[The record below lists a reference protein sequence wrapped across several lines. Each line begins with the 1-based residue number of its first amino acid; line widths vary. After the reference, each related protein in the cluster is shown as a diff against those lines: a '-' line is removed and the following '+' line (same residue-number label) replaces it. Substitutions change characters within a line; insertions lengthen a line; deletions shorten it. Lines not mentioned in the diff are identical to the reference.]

1 MGKNVEGELN
11 MSETMVHYQ
20 DFDELIR
27 MMSESGKEYDLDLI
41 HKAYELASE
50 AHGDQRRVS
59 GVPYILHPTSVAC
72 ILVEL
77 GMDTESIVA
86 ALLHDVVEDTD
97 VTIEEIIKDYGKEIA
112 HLIDGVT
119 KLRKIPYTNR
129 EIRQAENV
137 RKMFIAMSD
146 DIRVIIIKLADRLHN
161 MRTIECMR
169 EQKRRDTALETMEVF
184 APIAHRLGIRAVKEE
199 MEDLSLQYLDPIGYK
214 EIEDQLAFTEPG
226 RIRFIENLKKC
237 ISEKASGVVDDIYIE
252 GRVKSINGIYKKTF
266 MKGKSLEQIYDIFAV
281 RVIVNSVIDCYN
293 ILGVVHD
300 IYTPLPNRFKDY
312 ISTPKPNMYQSLH
325 TTVIGKEGVPF
336 EVQIRTWE
344 MHHTAEY
351 GIAAHWK
358 YKLGINGGNKGNMTE
373 KVSWIRQILENQSD
387 DETDILRNIKTDLAP
402 EEVFVFTPKGD
413 ILSLPAGA
421 TVIDVAYA
429 IHSAVGNRMIGAKV
443 DGKITPID
451 YMIQTG
457 EIIEILTSKETAGPK
472 RDWLTK
478 VKTSEARTKIKNWFK
493 KECREENIERGKA
506 EIERVFKRNSI
517 ILSDHERNEFFLEI
531 LKKQFTNLDDFY
543 ASIGYGGILTWKLEP
558 RMRELYNKNYKVQD
572 KVEETPV
579 VETKPV
585 KIKSSN
591 GVVIEGVDD
600 VLVNLA
606 RCCSPMRGD
615 SIIGYITRGNG
626 VSIHKC
632 SCKNVPKD
640 IPNSENAAR
649 WVTARWDDNT
659 NIQESYQTTIEI
671 LAMDRTGLLA
681 DITNTLSSLHIYIH
695 SLNSSESKNGI
706 AKMHFTITVT
716 SMDHLKSI
724 VSRILSINGVKSVS
738 RV

>member
-1 MGKNVEGELN
+1 
-11 MSETMVHYQ
+11 MSETMIHYQ

-27 MMSESGKEYDLDLI
+27 MISESGKEYDLDLI
-41 HKAYELASE
+41 HKAYELANE

-77 GMDTESIVA
+77 GMDTETVVA

-97 VTIEEIIKDYGKEIA
+97 VTIEDIIKDYGKEIA

-119 KLRKIPYTNR
+119 KLKKIPYTNR

-161 MRTIECMR
+161 MRTIGCMR
-169 EQKRRDTALETMEVF
+169 EQKRRDIALETMEVF

-199 MEDLSLQYLDPIGYK
+199 MEDLSIRYLDPIAYK
-214 EIEDQLAFTEPG
+214 EIKDQLAFTEPG
-226 RIRFIENLKKC
+226 RIRFIENLKKS
-237 ISEKASGVVDDIYIE
+237 ISEKAGNLVDDIYIE
-252 GRVKSINGIYKKTF
+252 GRVKSINGIYRKTY

-281 RVIVNSVIDCYN
+281 RVIVNSLIDCYN

-300 IYTPLPNRFKDY
+300 IYTPLPHRFKDY

-358 YKLGINGGNKGNMTE
+358 YKLGINSDGGSKGDMSE
-373 KVSWIRQILENQSD
+373 KISWIRQILENQSD

-413 ILSLPAGA
+413 IISLPTGA

-493 KECREENIERGKA
+493 KESREENIERGKA

-517 ILSDHERNEFFLEI
+517 ILSDQERNEFFLEI
-531 LKKQFTNLDDFY
+531 LKKQFTSLDDFY
-543 ASIGYGGILTWKLEP
+543 ASIGYGGILIWKIEP
-558 RMRELYNKNYKVQD
+558 RMRELYNKNYRVQD
-572 KVEETPV
+572 KVEEIPV
-579 VETKPV
+579 IETKPV
-585 KIKSSN
+585 TTKSSN
-591 GVVIEGVDD
+591 GIVIEGVDD
-600 VLVNLA
+600 MLVNLA
-606 RCCSPMRGD
+606 RCCNPMRGD

-632 SCKNVPKD
+632 SCKNVPRD

-649 WVTARWDDNT
+649 WVKAKWDDST
-659 NIQESYQTTIEI
+659 NVQESYHTTIEI

-681 DITNTLSSLHIYIH
+681 DVTNALSSLHIFIH
-695 SLNSSESKNGI
+695 SINCAESKNGI
-706 AKMHFTITVT
+706 ARMHFTITVT
-716 SMDHLKSI
+716 SMEHLKGI
-724 VSRILSINGVKSVS
+724 VSRLLSINDVKSVS

>member
-1 MGKNVEGELN
+1 MVIKGGFKMPKVL
-11 MSETMVHYQ
+11 VHYQ
-20 DFDELIR
+20 DYEELKR
-27 MMSESGKEYDLDLI
+27 MMRQSDKDYDTTLI
-41 HKAYELASE
+41 EKAYNLASE

-72 ILVEL
+72 ILVDL
-77 GMDTESIVA
+77 GMDTESVTA

-97 VTIEEIIKDYGKEIA
+97 VTLDDIIKEFGKEIA

-119 KLRKIPYTNR
+119 KLKKIPNVNR
-129 EIRQAENV
+129 EERQAENI

-161 MRTIECMR
+161 LRTIECMR
-169 EQKRRDTALETMEVF
+169 EQKRRDIALETMEVF

-199 MEDLSLQYLDPIGYK
+199 MEDLSIRYLDPVGYK
-214 EIEDQLAFTEPG
+214 EIEDALAFTESD
-226 RIRFIENLKKC
+226 RKKFIEKLKVEITK
-237 ISEKASGVVDDIYIE
+237 KAKGLVNDIYIE
-252 GRVKSINGIYKKTF
+252 GRVKSINGIYRKTF
-266 MKGKSLEQIYDIFAV
+266 MKGKKIEQVYDIFAV
-281 RVIVNSVIDCYN
+281 RVIVNTTSDCYN

-358 YKLGINGGNKGNMTE
+358 YKLGLNKKDSMSE
-373 KVSWIRQILENQSD
+373 KIQWIRKILENQSD
-387 DETDILRNIKTDLAP
+387 DETDILRNIKTDLAS

-413 ILSLPAGA
+413 ILTLPMGA

-429 IHSAVGNRMIGAKV
+429 IHSAIGNRMIGAKV
-443 DGKITPID
+443 DGKITTID
-451 YMIQTG
+451 YQIKTG

-478 VKTSEARTKIKNWFK
+478 VKTSEARNKIRSWFK
-493 KECREENIERGKA
+493 KECREENIERGKF
-506 EIERVFKRNSI
+506 EVDKEFKHNSI
-517 ILSDHERNEFFLEI
+517 VLADEERSEFFLEI
-531 LKKQFTNLDDFY
+531 LKKQFVSLEDFY
-543 ASIGYGGILTWKLEP
+543 ASIGYGGILLWKLVP
-558 RMRELYNKNYKVQD
+558 RMKELYNKKYKIQE
-572 KVEETPV
+572 KVEQLPII
-579 VETKPV
+579 ETKPV
-585 KIKSSN
+585 KVKSSN

-600 VLVNLA
+600 MLVNLA
-606 RCCSPMRGD
+606 RCCNPMRGD
-615 SIIGYITRGNG
+615 RIIGYITRGNG

-632 SCKNVPKD
+632 SCKNVPRD

-649 WVTARWDDNT
+649 WVKARWDDENSKS
-659 NIQESYQTTIEI
+659 ESYQTTVEVT
-671 LAMDRTGLLA
+671 AVDRTGLIA

-695 SLNSSESKNGI
+695 SINSTESKNGI
-706 AKMHFTITVT
+706 ASIRFTITVT
-716 SMDHLKSI
+716 SMNHLKGIVAKLSNLNGVQT
-724 VSRILSINGVKSVS
+724 VSRL
-738 RV
+738 

>member
-1 MGKNVEGELN
+1 

-20 DFDELIR
+20 DFEELLR
-27 MMSESGKEYDLDLI
+27 MISESGKEYNLELI
-41 HKAYELASE
+41 NKAYELASE

-77 GMDTESIVA
+77 GMDSESIVA
-86 ALLHDVVEDTD
+86 ALLHDVVEDTE
-97 VTIEEIIKDYGKEIA
+97 VTIEEISKTYGKDIA

-119 KLRKIPYTNR
+119 KLKKIPYSNR

-161 MRTIECMR
+161 MRTIACMR
-169 EQKRRDTALETMEVF
+169 EQKRRDIALETMEVF

-199 MEDLSLQYLDPIGYK
+199 MEDLSLRYLDPIGYK

-226 RIRFIENLKKC
+226 RIKFIEKLKKN
-237 ISEKASGVVDDIYIE
+237 ITAKTGGIVDDIYIE

-266 MKGKSLEQIYDIFAV
+266 MKGKNLEQIFDIFAV

-358 YKLGINGGNKGNMTE
+358 YKLGINGGNSKENISD
-373 KVSWIRQILENQSD
+373 KISWIRQILENQLD

-402 EEVFVFTPKGD
+402 EEVFIITPKGD
-413 ILSLPAGA
+413 ILNLPTGS
-421 TVIDVAYA
+421 TVIDVAYS

-443 DGKITPID
+443 NAKITPID
-451 YMIQTG
+451 YQIQTG
-457 EIIEILTSKETAGPK
+457 DIVEILTSKETEGPK

-478 VKTSEARTKIKNWFK
+478 VKTSEARIKIKNWFK

-506 EIERVFKRNSI
+506 EVERVFKRNSI
-517 ILSDHERNEFFLEI
+517 ILTDQERNEFFLEI
-531 LKKQFTNLDDFY
+531 LKKQFTTLDDFY
-543 ASIGYGGILTWKLEP
+543 ASIGYGGIFLWKLEP
-558 RMRELYNKNYKVQD
+558 RMKELYNKSYKPQD
-572 KVEETPV
+572 KIEELPV
-579 VETKPV
+579 IETKPI
-585 KIKSSN
+585 KIKSSH
-591 GVVIEGVDD
+591 GVIIEGVDD

-606 RCCSPMRGD
+606 KCCSPLRGD

-632 SCKNVPKD
+632 SCKNVPAN
-640 IPNSENAAR
+640 IPETENAAR
-649 WVTARWDDNT
+649 WVKARWDDNAGT
-659 NIQESYQTTIEI
+659 QETFQTTIEI
-671 LAMDRTGLLA
+671 TAMDRTGLLA
-681 DITNTLSSLHIYIH
+681 DLTNALSSLHIFIH
-695 SLNSSESKNGI
+695 SLNTCETKNGV
-706 AKMHFTITVT
+706 ARMHFTITVT
-716 SMDHLKSI
+716 SMEHLKCI
-724 VSRILSINGVKSVS
+724 VARLLQINSVQSVS

>member
-1 MGKNVEGELN
+1 

-20 DFDELIR
+20 DFEELLRMISESEKEYNLELIN
-27 MMSESGKEYDLDLI
+27 
-41 HKAYELASE
+41 KAYELASE

-77 GMDTESIVA
+77 GMDSESIVA
-86 ALLHDVVEDTD
+86 ALLHDVVEDTEI
-97 VTIEEIIKDYGKEIA
+97 TIEEISKVYGKDIA

-119 KLRKIPYTNR
+119 KLKKIPYSNK

-169 EQKRRDTALETMEVF
+169 EQKRRDIALETMEVF

-199 MEDLSLQYLDPIGYK
+199 MEDLSLRYLDPIGYK

-226 RIRFIENLKKC
+226 RIKFIERLKKN
-237 ISEKASGVVDDIYIE
+237 ITAKAGGIVDDIYIE
-252 GRVKSINGIYKKTF
+252 GRVKSINGIYKKTI
-266 MKGKSLEQIYDIFAV
+266 MKGKSLEQIFDIFAV
-281 RVIVNSVIDCYN
+281 RVIVKSVIDCYN

-300 IYTPLPNRFKDY
+300 IYTPLPHRFKDY

-358 YKLGINGGNKGNMTE
+358 YKLGLNGSTSKE
-373 KVSWIRQILENQSD
+373 DISDKISWIRQILENHLD

-402 EEVFVFTPKGD
+402 EEVFIITPKGD
-413 ILSLPAGA
+413 ILNLPTGS
-421 TVIDVAYA
+421 TLIDVAYS

-443 DGKITPID
+443 NAKITPID
-451 YMIQTG
+451 YQIQTG
-457 EIIEILTSKETAGPK
+457 DIVEILTSKETEGPK

-478 VKTSEARTKIKNWFK
+478 VKTSEARIKIKNWFK
-493 KECREENIERGKA
+493 KECREENVERGRT
-506 EIERVFKRNSI
+506 EVERVFKRNSI
-517 ILSDHERNEFFLEI
+517 ILTDQERSEFFLEI
-531 LKKQFTNLDDFY
+531 LKKQFTSLDDFY
-543 ASIGYGGILTWKLEP
+543 ASIGYGGIFLWKLEP
-558 RMRELYNKNYKVQD
+558 RMKELYNKSYKPQE
-572 KVEETPV
+572 KIEELPV
-579 VETKPV
+579 IETKPI
-585 KIKSSN
+585 KLKSSH
-591 GVVIEGVDD
+591 GVIIEGVDD

-606 RCCSPMRGD
+606 KCCNPLRGD

-632 SCKNVPKD
+632 SCKNVPAN
-640 IPNSENAAR
+640 IPETENAAR
-649 WVTARWDDNT
+649 WVKARWDNNAGT
-659 NIQESYQTTIEI
+659 QETFQTTIEI
-671 LAMDRTGLLA
+671 TAMDREGLLA
-681 DITNTLSSLHIYIH
+681 DLTNVLSSLHIFIH
-695 SLNSSESKNGI
+695 SLNTCETKNGV
-706 AKMHFTITVT
+706 ARMHFTITVT
-716 SMDHLKSI
+716 SMEHLKSI
-724 VSRILSINGVKSVS
+724 VARLLQINSVQSVS

>member
-1 MGKNVEGELN
+1 
-11 MSETMVHYQ
+11 MSETMIHYQ

-27 MMSESGKEYDLDLI
+27 MISESGKEYDLDLI
-41 HKAYELASE
+41 HKAYELANE

-77 GMDTESIVA
+77 GMDTETVVA

-97 VTIEEIIKDYGKEIA
+97 VTIEDIIKDYGKEIA

-119 KLRKIPYTNR
+119 KLKKIPYTNR

-161 MRTIECMR
+161 MRTIGCMR
-169 EQKRRDTALETMEVF
+169 EQKRRDIALETMEVF

-199 MEDLSLQYLDPIGYK
+199 MEDLSIRYLDPIAYK
-214 EIEDQLAFTEPG
+214 EIKDQLAFTEPG
-226 RIRFIENLKKC
+226 RIRFIENLKKS
-237 ISEKASGVVDDIYIE
+237 ISEKAGNLVDDIYIE
-252 GRVKSINGIYKKTF
+252 GRVKSINGIYRKTY

-281 RVIVNSVIDCYN
+281 RVIVNSLIDCYN

-300 IYTPLPNRFKDY
+300 IYTPLPHRFKDY

-358 YKLGINGGNKGNMTE
+358 YKLGINSDGGSKGDMSE
-373 KVSWIRQILENQSD
+373 KISWIRQILENQSD

-413 ILSLPAGA
+413 IISLPTGA

-517 ILSDHERNEFFLEI
+517 ILSDQERNEFFLEI
-531 LKKQFTNLDDFY
+531 LKKQFTSLDDFY
-543 ASIGYGGILTWKLEP
+543 ASIGYGGILIWKIEP
-558 RMRELYNKNYKVQD
+558 RMRELYNKNYRVQD
-572 KVEETPV
+572 KVEEIPV
-579 VETKPV
+579 IETKPV
-585 KIKSSN
+585 TTKSSN
-591 GVVIEGVDD
+591 GIVIEGVDD
-600 VLVNLA
+600 MLVNLA
-606 RCCSPMRGD
+606 RCCNPMRGD

-632 SCKNVPKD
+632 SCKNVPRD

-649 WVTARWDDNT
+649 WVKAKWDDST
-659 NIQESYQTTIEI
+659 NVQESYHTTIEI

-681 DITNTLSSLHIYIH
+681 DVTNALSSLHIFIH
-695 SLNSSESKNGI
+695 SINCAESKNGI
-706 AKMHFTITVT
+706 ARMHFTITVT
-716 SMDHLKSI
+716 SMEHLKGI
-724 VSRILSINGVKSVS
+724 VSRLLSINDVKSVS

>member
-1 MGKNVEGELN
+1 MVIKGGFKMPKVL
-11 MSETMVHYQ
+11 VHYQ
-20 DFDELIR
+20 DYEELKR
-27 MMSESGKEYDLDLI
+27 MMRQSDKDYDTTLI
-41 HKAYELASE
+41 EKAYNLASE

-72 ILVEL
+72 ILVDL
-77 GMDTESIVA
+77 GMDTESVTA

-97 VTIEEIIKDYGKEIA
+97 VTLDDIIKEFGKEIA

-119 KLRKIPYTNR
+119 KLKKIPNVNR
-129 EIRQAENV
+129 EERQAENI

-161 MRTIECMR
+161 LRTIECMR
-169 EQKRRDTALETMEVF
+169 EQKRRDIALETMEVF

-199 MEDLSLQYLDPIGYK
+199 MEDLSIRYLDPVGYK
-214 EIEDQLAFTEPG
+214 EIEDALAFTESD
-226 RIRFIENLKKC
+226 RKKFIEKLKVEITK
-237 ISEKASGVVDDIYIE
+237 KAKGLVNDIYIE
-252 GRVKSINGIYKKTF
+252 GRVKSINGIYRKTF
-266 MKGKSLEQIYDIFAV
+266 MKGKKIEQVYDIFAV
-281 RVIVNSVIDCYN
+281 RVIVNTTSDCYN

-358 YKLGINGGNKGNMTE
+358 YKLGLNKKDSMSE
-373 KVSWIRQILENQSD
+373 KIQWIRKILENQSD
-387 DETDILRNIKTDLAP
+387 DETDILRNIKTDLAS

-413 ILSLPAGA
+413 ILTLPMGA

-429 IHSAVGNRMIGAKV
+429 IHSAIGNRMIGAKV
-443 DGKITPID
+443 DGKITTID
-451 YMIQTG
+451 YQIKTG

-478 VKTSEARTKIKNWFK
+478 VKTSEARNKIRSWFK
-493 KECREENIERGKA
+493 KECREENIERGKS
-506 EIERVFKRNSI
+506 EVDKEFKHNSI
-517 ILSDHERNEFFLEI
+517 VLADEERSEFFLEI
-531 LKKQFTNLDDFY
+531 LKKQFVSLEDFY
-543 ASIGYGGILTWKLEP
+543 ASIGYGGILLWKLVP
-558 RMRELYNKNYKVQD
+558 RMKELYNKKYKIQE
-572 KVEETPV
+572 KVEQLPII
-579 VETKPV
+579 ETKPV
-585 KIKSSN
+585 KVKSSN

-600 VLVNLA
+600 MLVNLA
-606 RCCSPMRGD
+606 RCCNPMRGD
-615 SIIGYITRGNG
+615 RIIGYITRGNG

-632 SCKNVPKD
+632 SCKNVPRD

-649 WVTARWDDNT
+649 WVKARWDDENSKS
-659 NIQESYQTTIEI
+659 ESYQTTVEVT
-671 LAMDRTGLLA
+671 AVDRTGLIA

-695 SLNSSESKNGI
+695 SINSTESKNGI
-706 AKMHFTITVT
+706 ASIRFTITVT
-716 SMDHLKSI
+716 SMDHLKGIVAKLSNLNGVQT
-724 VSRILSINGVKSVS
+724 VSRL
-738 RV
+738 

>member
-1 MGKNVEGELN
+1 
-11 MSETMVHYQ
+11 MSETMIHYQ

-27 MMSESGKEYDLDLI
+27 MISESGKEYDLDLI
-41 HKAYELASE
+41 HKAYELANE

-77 GMDTESIVA
+77 GMDTETVVA

-97 VTIEEIIKDYGKEIA
+97 VTIEDIIKDYGKEIA

-119 KLRKIPYTNR
+119 KLKKIPYTNR

-161 MRTIECMR
+161 MRTIGCMR
-169 EQKRRDTALETMEVF
+169 EQKRRDIALETMEVF

-199 MEDLSLQYLDPIGYK
+199 MEDLSIRYLDPIAYQ
-214 EIEDQLAFTEPG
+214 EIKDQLAFTEPG
-226 RIRFIENLKKC
+226 RIRFIENLKKS
-237 ISEKASGVVDDIYIE
+237 ISEKSGNLVDDIYIE
-252 GRVKSINGIYKKTF
+252 GRVKSINGIYRKTY

-281 RVIVNSVIDCYN
+281 RVIVNSLIDCYN

-300 IYTPLPNRFKDY
+300 IYTPLPHRFKDY

-358 YKLGINGGNKGNMTE
+358 YKLGINSNGGSKGDMTE
-373 KVSWIRQILENQSD
+373 KIRWIRQILENQSD

-413 ILSLPAGA
+413 IISLPTGA

-517 ILSDHERNEFFLEI
+517 ILSDQERSEFFSEI

-543 ASIGYGGILTWKLEP
+543 ASIGYGGILTWKLAP
-558 RMRELYNKNYKVQD
+558 RMKELYNKSYKAQD
-572 KVEETPV
+572 KVEEIPV
-579 VETKPV
+579 IETKPV
-585 KIKSSN
+585 KTKSSN

-600 VLVNLA
+600 MLVNLA
-606 RCCSPMRGD
+606 KCCNPMRGD

-632 SCKNVPKD
+632 SCKNVPRD

-649 WVTARWDDNT
+649 WVKAKWDNST
-659 NIQESYQTTIEI
+659 NVQESYHTTIEI

-681 DITNTLSSLHIYIH
+681 DITNALSSLHIFIH
-695 SLNSSESKNGI
+695 SINCSESKNGI
-706 AKMHFTITVT
+706 ARMHFTITVT
-716 SMDHLKSI
+716 SMEHLKGI
-724 VSRILSINGVKSVS
+724 VSKLLSINDVKSVS

>member
-1 MGKNVEGELN
+1 MP
-11 MSETMVHYQ
+11 ETMVHYQ

-27 MMSESGKEYDLDLI
+27 MISESGKEYDLELI
-41 HKAYELASE
+41 HKAYNLASE

-97 VTIEEIIKDYGKEIA
+97 VTIEEITKDYGKEIA

-161 MRTIECMR
+161 MRTIGCMR
-169 EQKRRDTALETMEVF
+169 EQKRRDIALETMEVF

-199 MEDLSLQYLDPIGYK
+199 MEDLSLRYLDPIGYK
-214 EIEDQLAFTEPG
+214 EIEEQLAFTEPG

-237 ISEKASGVVDDIYIE
+237 ICEKANVLVDDIYIE
-252 GRVKSINGIYKKTF
+252 GRVKSINGIYKKTY

-281 RVIVNSVIDCYN
+281 RVIVNSVFDCYN

-300 IYTPLPNRFKDY
+300 VYTPLPNRFKDY

-358 YKLGINGGNKGNMTE
+358 YKLGINGNSKRDVSE
-373 KVSWIRQILENQSD
+373 KVSWIKQILENQSD
-387 DETDILRNIKTDLAP
+387 DATDILRNIKTDLAP

-429 IHSAVGNRMIGAKV
+429 IHSAVGNRMVGAKV
-443 DGKITPID
+443 DGRITPID
-451 YMIQTG
+451 YIIQTG

-506 EIERVFKRNSI
+506 EIDRVFKRNGI
-517 ILSDHERNEFFLEI
+517 TLSDQERNEFFLEI
-531 LKKQFTNLDDFY
+531 LKKQFTSLDDFY
-543 ASIGYGGILTWKLEP
+543 ASIGYGGILVWKLEP
-558 RMRELYNKNYKVQD
+558 RMKEIYNKNYKVQD
-572 KVEETPV
+572 KPEESPV
-579 VETKPV
+579 IETKPV
-585 KIKSSN
+585 KLKSNN
-591 GVVIEGVDD
+591 GVIIEGVDD

-615 SIIGYITRGNG
+615 AIIGYITRGNG
-626 VSIHKC
+626 VSIHKRT
-632 SCKNVPKD
+632 CKNVPED
-640 IPNSENAAR
+640 IPASENAAR
-649 WVTARWDDNT
+649 WVNARWDDNT
-659 NIQESYQTTIEI
+659 NAQESYQITIEI
-671 LAMDRTGLLA
+671 QAMDRTGLLA
-681 DITNTLSSLHIYIH
+681 DITNALSSLHIFIH
-695 SLNSSESKNGI
+695 ALNTSESKNGI

-716 SMDHLKSI
+716 SMEHLKSI
-724 VSRILSINGVKSVS
+724 VSRILSVSGVKSVS

>member
-1 MGKNVEGELN
+1 

-20 DFDELIR
+20 DFEELLRMISESEKEYNLELIN
-27 MMSESGKEYDLDLI
+27 
-41 HKAYELASE
+41 KAYELASE

-77 GMDTESIVA
+77 GMDSESIVA
-86 ALLHDVVEDTD
+86 ALLHDVVEDTEI
-97 VTIEEIIKDYGKEIA
+97 TIEEISKVYGKDIA

-119 KLRKIPYTNR
+119 KLKKIPYSNK

-169 EQKRRDTALETMEVF
+169 EQKRRDIALETMEVF

-199 MEDLSLQYLDPIGYK
+199 MEDLSLRYLDPIGYK

-226 RIRFIENLKKC
+226 RIRFIERLKKN
-237 ISEKASGVVDDIYIE
+237 ITAKAGGIVDDIYIE
-252 GRVKSINGIYKKTF
+252 GRVKSINGIYKKTI
-266 MKGKSLEQIYDIFAV
+266 MKGKSLEQIFDIFAV
-281 RVIVNSVIDCYN
+281 RVIVKSVIDCYN

-300 IYTPLPNRFKDY
+300 IYTPLPHRFKDY

-358 YKLGINGGNKGNMTE
+358 YKLGLNGNTSKE
-373 KVSWIRQILENQSD
+373 DISDKISWIRQILENHLD

-402 EEVFVFTPKGD
+402 EEVFIITPKGD
-413 ILSLPAGA
+413 ILNLPTGS
-421 TVIDVAYA
+421 TLIDVAYS

-443 DGKITPID
+443 NAKITPID
-451 YMIQTG
+451 YQIQTG
-457 EIIEILTSKETAGPK
+457 DIVEILTSKETEGPK

-478 VKTSEARTKIKNWFK
+478 VKTSEARIKIKNWFK
-493 KECREENIERGKA
+493 KECREENVERGRT
-506 EIERVFKRNSI
+506 EVERVFKRNSI
-517 ILSDHERNEFFLEI
+517 ILTDQERSEFFLEI
-531 LKKQFTNLDDFY
+531 LKKQFTSLDDFY
-543 ASIGYGGILTWKLEP
+543 ASIGYGGIFLWKLEP
-558 RMRELYNKNYKVQD
+558 RMKELYNKSYKPQE
-572 KVEETPV
+572 KIEELPV
-579 VETKPV
+579 IETKPI
-585 KIKSSN
+585 KLKSSH
-591 GVVIEGVDD
+591 GVIIEGVDD

-606 RCCSPMRGD
+606 KCCNPLRGD

-632 SCKNVPKD
+632 SCKNVPAN
-640 IPNSENAAR
+640 IPETENAAR
-649 WVTARWDDNT
+649 WVKARWDNNAGT
-659 NIQESYQTTIEI
+659 QETFQTTIEI
-671 LAMDRTGLLA
+671 TAMDREGLLA
-681 DITNTLSSLHIYIH
+681 DLTNVLSSLHIFIH
-695 SLNSSESKNGI
+695 SLNTCETKNGV
-706 AKMHFTITVT
+706 ARMHFTITVT
-716 SMDHLKSI
+716 SMEHLKSI
-724 VSRILSINGVKSVS
+724 VARLLQINSVQSVS

>member
-1 MGKNVEGELN
+1 
-11 MSETMVHYQ
+11 
-20 DFDELIR
+20 
-27 MMSESGKEYDLDLI
+27 
-41 HKAYELASE
+41 ASE

-77 GMDTESIVA
+77 GMDTESVVA

-97 VTIEEIIKDYGKEIA
+97 VTIEDIIKDYGKEIA

-119 KLRKIPYTNR
+119 KLKKIPYTNR

-161 MRTIECMR
+161 MRTIGCMR
-169 EQKRRDTALETMEVF
+169 EQKRRDIALETMEVF

-199 MEDLSLQYLDPIGYK
+199 MEDLSIRYLDPIAYK
-214 EIEDQLAFTEPG
+214 EIKDQLAFTEPG
-226 RIRFIENLKKC
+226 RIRFIENLKKS
-237 ISEKASGVVDDIYIE
+237 ISEKAGNLVDDIYIE
-252 GRVKSINGIYKKTF
+252 GRVKSINGIYRKTY

-281 RVIVNSVIDCYN
+281 RVIVNSLIDCYN

-300 IYTPLPNRFKDY
+300 IYTPLPHRFKDY

-358 YKLGINGGNKGNMTE
+358 YKLGINSDGGSKGDMSE
-373 KVSWIRQILENQSD
+373 KISWIRQILENQSD

-413 ILSLPAGA
+413 IISLPTGA

-517 ILSDHERNEFFLEI
+517 ILSDQERNEFFLEI
-531 LKKQFTNLDDFY
+531 LKKQFTSLDDFY
-543 ASIGYGGILTWKLEP
+543 ASIGYGGILIWKIEP
-558 RMRELYNKNYKVQD
+558 RMRELYNKNYRVQD
-572 KVEETPV
+572 KVEEIPV
-579 VETKPV
+579 IETKPV
-585 KIKSSN
+585 TTKSSN
-591 GVVIEGVDD
+591 GIVIEGVDD
-600 VLVNLA
+600 MLVNLA
-606 RCCSPMRGD
+606 RCCNPMRGD

-632 SCKNVPKD
+632 SCKNVPRD

-649 WVTARWDDNT
+649 WVKAKWDDST
-659 NIQESYQTTIEI
+659 NVQESYHTTIEI

-681 DITNTLSSLHIYIH
+681 DVTNALSSLHIFIH
-695 SLNSSESKNGI
+695 SINCAESKNGI
-706 AKMHFTITVT
+706 ARMHFTITVT
-716 SMDHLKSI
+716 SMEHLKGI
-724 VSRILSINGVKSVS
+724 VSRLLSINDVKSVS

>member
-1 MGKNVEGELN
+1 
-11 MSETMVHYQ
+11 MSETMIHYQ

-27 MMSESGKEYDLDLI
+27 MISESGKEYDLDLI
-41 HKAYELASE
+41 HKAYEIANE

-77 GMDTESIVA
+77 GMDTETVVA

-97 VTIEEIIKDYGKEIA
+97 ITIEDIIRDYGKEIA

-119 KLRKIPYTNR
+119 KLKKIPYTNR

-161 MRTIECMR
+161 MRTIGCMR
-169 EQKRRDTALETMEVF
+169 EQKRRDIALETMEVF

-199 MEDLSLQYLDPIGYK
+199 MEDLSIRYLDPIAYK
-214 EIEDQLAFTEPG
+214 EIKDQLAFTEPG

-237 ISEKASGVVDDIYIE
+237 ISEKAGNIVDDIYIE
-252 GRVKSINGIYKKTF
+252 GRVKSINGIYRKTY

-281 RVIVNSVIDCYN
+281 RVIVNSLIDCYN

-300 IYTPLPNRFKDY
+300 IYTPLPHRFKDY

-358 YKLGINGGNKGNMTE
+358 YKLGINGDGGSKGDMAE
-373 KVSWIRQILENQSD
+373 KISWIRQILENQSD

-413 ILSLPAGA
+413 ILSLPTGA

-517 ILSDHERNEFFLEI
+517 ILSDQERSEFFLEI

-558 RMRELYNKNYKVQD
+558 RIKELYNKNYKVQD
-572 KVEETPV
+572 KVEEIPV
-579 VETKPV
+579 IETKPV
-585 KIKSSN
+585 ATKSSN
-591 GVVIEGVDD
+591 GIVIEGVDD
-600 VLVNLA
+600 MLVNLA
-606 RCCSPMRGD
+606 RCCNPMRGD

-632 SCKNVPKD
+632 SCKNVPRD

-649 WVTARWDDNT
+649 WVKARWDDST
-659 NIQESYQTTIEI
+659 NAQESYHTTIEI

-681 DITNTLSSLHIYIH
+681 DITNALSSLHIFIH
-695 SLNSSESKNGI
+695 SINCSESKNGI
-706 AKMHFTITVT
+706 ARMHFTITVT
-716 SMDHLKSI
+716 SMEHLKGI
-724 VSRILSINGVKSVS
+724 VSRLLSINDVKSVS

>member
-1 MGKNVEGELN
+1 
-11 MSETMVHYQ
+11 MSETMIHYQ

-27 MMSESGKEYDLDLI
+27 MISESGKEYDLDLI
-41 HKAYELASE
+41 HKAYEIANE

-77 GMDTESIVA
+77 GMDTETVVA

-97 VTIEEIIKDYGKEIA
+97 ITIEDIIRDYGKEIA

-119 KLRKIPYTNR
+119 KLKKIPYTNR

-161 MRTIECMR
+161 MRTIGCMR
-169 EQKRRDTALETMEVF
+169 EQKRRDIALETMEVF

-199 MEDLSLQYLDPIGYK
+199 MEDLSIRYLDPIAYK
-214 EIEDQLAFTEPG
+214 EIKDQLAFTEPG
-226 RIRFIENLKKC
+226 RIRFIENLKKS
-237 ISEKASGVVDDIYIE
+237 ISEKAGNIVDDIYIE
-252 GRVKSINGIYKKTF
+252 GRVKSINGIYRKTY

-281 RVIVNSVIDCYN
+281 RVIVNSLIDCYN

-300 IYTPLPNRFKDY
+300 IYTPLPHRFKDY

-358 YKLGINGGNKGNMTE
+358 YKLGINGDGGSKGDMAE
-373 KVSWIRQILENQSD
+373 KISWIRQILENQSD

-413 ILSLPAGA
+413 ILSLPTGA

-517 ILSDHERNEFFLEI
+517 ILSDQERSEFFLEI

-558 RMRELYNKNYKVQD
+558 RIKELYNKNYKVQD
-572 KVEETPV
+572 KVEEIPV
-579 VETKPV
+579 IETKPV
-585 KIKSSN
+585 ATKSSN
-591 GVVIEGVDD
+591 GIVIEGVDD
-600 VLVNLA
+600 MLVNLA
-606 RCCSPMRGD
+606 RCCNPMRGD

-632 SCKNVPKD
+632 SCKNVPRD

-649 WVTARWDDNT
+649 WVKARWDDST
-659 NIQESYQTTIEI
+659 NAQESYHTTIEI

-681 DITNTLSSLHIYIH
+681 DITNALSSLHIFIH
-695 SLNSSESKNGI
+695 SINCSESKNGI
-706 AKMHFTITVT
+706 ARMHFTITVT
-716 SMDHLKSI
+716 SMEHLKGI
-724 VSRILSINGVKSVS
+724 VSRLLSINDVKSVS